1 MAVRTKADLRM
12 LQAMPLDIKVAMTQE
27 RIRAWVNEFG
37 EDGVCVAYSGGK
49 DSTVL
54 LHLVREL
61 YPDVRAVFSN
71 TGLEYPEIR
80 QFAMSHDK
88 VDIVYPDVRFVDVL
102 TKYGYPLIGKEV
114 AEAIY
119 YARRIGGG
127 THQEETHRVLSKTR
141 SVANSPNGG
150 GITKS
155 AEHHFKETCRQRERL
170 NPMGGVWYNYPK
182 GQRRRHELHN
192 FGVGVANGRTTQGG
206 VFNNPERYGEK
217 SQFDKS
223 RYLPIARDLP
233 VKVSHYCCNKLKKA
247 PMKKYQ
253 HSTDRKPILGT
264 MAEESRVRMQGWI
277 RTGCN
282 AFDSKEQKSQP
293 MSFWTE
299 QDVLRY
305 IVENDIPICSVYGDI
320 VAVDKDG
327 YEYPP
332 NTLVPMKLKCTG
344 CDRTGCIYCAFGFH
358 NEKGETRFQR
368 LAKTHP
374 KQYEFALGG
383 GGGRITQNT
392 IRPHRS
398 LTATGKTGTQR
409 KYGLRT
415 KRGWD

>member
-1 MAVRTKADLRM
+1 
-12 LQAMPLDIKVAMTQE
+12 
-27 RIRAWVNEFG
+27 
-37 EDGVCVAYSGGK
+37 
-49 DSTVL
+49 
-54 LHLVREL
+54 
-61 YPDVRAVFSN
+61 
-71 TGLEYPEIR
+71 
-80 QFAMSHDK
+80 
-88 VDIVYPDVRFVDVL
+88 
-102 TKYGYPLIGKEV
+102 
-114 AEAIY
+114 
-119 YARRIGGG
+119 
-127 THQEETHRVLSKTR
+127 
-141 SVANSPNGG
+141 
-150 GITKS
+150 
-155 AEHHFKETCRQRERL
+155 
-170 NPMGGVWYNYPK
+170 MGGVRTRNQEKTERSSRQVAERFYNYPK
-182 GQRRRHELHN
+182 GKRRRHELHN
-192 FGVGVANGRTTQGG
+192 FGVGVANGQTTQGG

-233 VKVSHYCCNKLKKA
+233 VKISHYCCNKLKKA

-320 VAVDKDG
+320 VAVDADG

-332 NTLVPMKLKCTG
+332 NTLAPMKLKCTG

-383 GGGRITQNT
+383 GGWTDNPEYDPTAPKFDGDWENWNPKKIWTPNEKGLGLKMVFD
-392 IRPHRS
+392 
-398 LTATGKTGTQR
+398 LTNEIMGKDFYR
-409 KYGLRT
+409 Y
-415 KRGWD
+415 D